1 MSERTN
7 ETWLS
12 SLRSKGAARELAL
25 QDLRAFIFRGVMGY
39 LHSRS
44 DLSRLDIKDLEQLA
58 EDAVQDALIKIQNKL
73 DTFQGKSKFTTWAT
87 KIAINHLISELR
99 RHHWRDV
106 SLQEMI
112 EGGTTLE
119 DVIAAGPGH
128 PGNPSVSAEREMV
141 WQAIVHVLENE
152 LTDRQRQALVITQ
165 LKDVPLTEAAAILN
179 TNTNNL
185 YKLLHDAR
193 LKLKKKMTAQ
203 GLEPSYI
210 LELFAQ

>member
-7 ETWLS
+7 EAWLN

-44 DLSRLDIKDLEQLA
+44 DLNRLDIKDLEQLA
-58 EDAVQDALIKIQNKL
+58 EDAVQDALIKVQNKL
-73 DTFQGKSKFTTWAT
+73 DTFQGKSKFTTWST

-99 RHHWRDV
+99 RHYWRDV

-128 PGNPSVSAEREMV
+128 PSNPSVSAEREMV
-141 WQAIVHVLENE
+141 WQAIVYVLENE
-152 LTDRQRQALVITQ
+152 LTERQRQALVITQ
-165 LKDVPLTEAAAILN
+165 LKGVPLAEAAAAMN

-203 GLEPSYI
+203 GLEPGYI